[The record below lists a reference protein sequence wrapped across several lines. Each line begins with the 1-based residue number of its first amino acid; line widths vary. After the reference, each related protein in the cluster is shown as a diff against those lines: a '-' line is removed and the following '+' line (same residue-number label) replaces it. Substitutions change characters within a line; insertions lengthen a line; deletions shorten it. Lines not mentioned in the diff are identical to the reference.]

1 MAKTL
6 MRSVVPKAKLIP
18 AAKKANE
25 TTSEIAFLYKELET
39 YFKKEQWPQLTDLLE
54 TVAKLGEKNGQK
66 ELCLKSQ
73 SLRVIMAGRT
83 LKYAPENSTFNQMSE
98 LFDEILFHLSHLNWQ
113 NEGNNLSHVERKLAS
128 FETTH

>member
-6 MRSVVPKAKLIP
+6 MRSVVPKAKLTQIKESTV
-18 AAKKANE
+18 KKTGE

-113 NEGNNLSHVERKLAS
+113 NEGNSLGSP
-128 FETTH
+128 ETTH